1 MGEEQKKKQMQIQAR
16 DLRDRC
22 EREEKDFHQFLMER
36 EKINYFWIVEK
47 KTLAEKQAELRNRER
62 ETQDLEERQQIE
74 LKMFQQRLKHL
85 RFHQQDEIVE
95 LKTDA
100 ELALKLEED
109 QHRLTEAEIKK
120 DKRTLKVMMKEAEVA
135 QEDFIRMLKLEQD
148 QKILELRQE
157 FDSKARDLQQK
168 YTQKMKT
175 IRDQMETNRKN
186 EILRIDDEKNKH
198 IRSAMDK
205 NQKEFQD
212 IKVYYG
218 DITSSNLDMIK
229 RLKEEHAEI
238 KKRESADAKQMFDL
252 QQKNKQLSEPLRR
265 AHQDVDRLQ
274 DELRMYEMDKKKLNE
289 VKERIRDSERTLN
302 RMQFQQEV
310 LHQQLEH
317 VGDERDSLYS
327 KFQGAIYEVQ
337 QKSGLRNL
345 FLEKRLDAVEESLEV
360 TDAQVSELL
369 ISANVDRA
377 TAGGISQKLDQV
389 IQYEN
394 DIITELHE
402 EVQKIKDAHRQM
414 IKTFECKL
422 AEYGIPV
429 EELGFQPALMD

>member
-1 MGEEQKKKQMQIQAR
+1 MGM
-16 DLRDRC
+16 
-22 EREEKDFHQFLMER
+22 
-36 EKINYFWIVEK
+36 
-47 KTLAEKQAELRNRER
+47 
-62 ETQDLEERQQIE
+62 QDLEERNQIE

-100 ELALKLEED
+100 ELALKLSQD

-157 FDSKARDLQQK
+157 YDRKARDLQQK
-168 YTQKMKT
+168 YGLKTKT
-175 IRDQMETNRKN
+175 IRDDMENVRKA
-186 EILRIDDEKNKH
+186 RIAKIEE
-198 IRSAMDK
+198 SK
-205 NQKEFQD
+205 NQHIARCMQKNGKDFQD

-218 DITSSNLDMIK
+218 DITSSNLDLIK

-289 VKERIRDSERTLN
+289 VKEKIKDSERMLN

-327 KFQGAIYEVQ
+327 KFQNAIYEVQ

-377 TAGGISQKLDQV
+377 TAGGISAKLDQV
-389 IQYEN
+389 IQYKN

-422 AEYGIPV
+422 AEYGIPA
-429 EELGFQPALMD
+429 EELGFTPALMD